1 MDKLPEELLE
11 KVFEFLPAKDRKSC
25 VLVNKR
31 WREVGEA
38 PKFWAWVKLPRVE
51 LRPNNQAR
59 VIEMVKSR
67 RLAKVK
73 EVMVDL
79 DAVSDDLLKAIHLHQ
94 GLKELSLFGG
104 KITGLPA
111 ELDTQLLIQVVTG
124 VESLS
129 LIQQRK
135 EKRRDEDATS
145 VRHRMVSKHGFSFFP
160 LPSELVFAL
169 FTTMSQGC
177 SLKELHLTA
186 NIREVPASLLVSAI
200 KRLVKLDLDCFSLTS
215 AQVKAL
221 LEAIDQ
227 GETSLKKLSLT
238 KSLPTRRTGHFNLK
252 PLVKLEELRLIGNWH
267 TREDIFHFFHF
278 HCCLLFQY
286 RTHNHGKL

>member
-73 EVMVDL
+73 EVNVDL
-79 DAVSDDLLKAIHLHQ
+79 DAVSDDLLQAIGLHQ

-124 VESLS
+124 VESLAFIKQGKEGLTSS
-129 LIQQRK
+129 LCL
-135 EKRRDEDATS
+135 
-145 VRHRMVSKHGFSFFP
+145 VSNHGYDFFP

-169 FTTMSQGC
+169 LTTMSQGC

-278 HCCLLFQY
+278 HCFY
-286 RTHNHGKL
+286 FSSIEHINNHGKL

>member
-38 PKFWAWVKLPRVE
+38 PKFWTWVKLPRVE

-73 EVMVDL
+73 EVNIDL
-79 DAVSDDLLKAIHLHQ
+79 DAVSDDLLQAIRQHQ
-94 GLKELSLFGG
+94 GLKELNLFGD
-104 KITGLPA
+104 KISVLPA
-111 ELDTQLLIQVVTG
+111 ELDTELLILVVTG
-124 VESLS
+124 MESLS
-129 LIQQRK
+129 LIQQGK
-135 EKRRDEDATS
+135 EGLTS
-145 VRHRMVSKHGFSFFP
+145 SQLCLVSNHGHDFFP

-278 HCCLLFQY
+278 HCFFSFQY
-286 RTHNHGKL
+286 KTHNHGKL